1 MTVLLALLRM
11 YGRYTRVS
19 IAEQIYEILTHFR
32 IADNFGYAIADNASE
47 NTACL
52 DYLSELLGI
61 TLDSRCVMC
70 MGHVINLVAQECLW
84 GSDID
89 AFEEEL
95 TNITTE
101 EFELRNW

>member
-47 NTACL
+47 NTAYL
-52 DYLSELLGI
+52 DHLSELLSI
-61 TLDSRCVMC
+61 TLDSRCVIYI
-70 MGHVINLVAQECLW
+70 GHVINLVV
-84 GSDID
+84 
-89 AFEEEL
+89 
-95 TNITTE
+95 
-101 EFELRNW
+101 